1 MACRCGVVADLL
13 ALHPIA
19 TTYPDAHGL
28 MPLHHAATA
37 NASAEVILELM
48 LESSPA
54 AFWADRA
61 GWVPIHHAAAA
72 GATDALIVL
81 LNFFPQTASLC
92 DRGSRTPL
100 HVLADSQ
107 LHHCPVAV
115 LAASRP
121 SKDLLGCAIELLR
134 VYPAAVDLPDALGQR
149 PLQLARAAG
158 ASHQFCDLL
167 RLAVDLSSSDGR
179 EGEARARRAQ
189 TWQVTCSGWRA
200 LHQAAALRR
209 TRPWISLQ
217 VLFMV
222 LCKGAPPPRPATASC
237 LLRTDDFTLPYGLQ
251 SLRGAFWR
259 CRC

>member
-149 PLQLARAAG
+149 PLQLARVLWLRSQARLPP
-158 ASHQFCDLL
+158 LL
-167 RLAVDLSSSDGR
+167 R
-179 EGEARARRAQ
+179 AQ
-189 TWQVTCSGWRA
+189 R
-200 LHQAAALRR
+200 LRR
-209 TRPWISLQ
+209 D
-217 VLFMV
+217 VL
-222 LCKGAPPPRPATASC
+222 LCWHACARGHRAGQGA
-237 LLRTDDFTLPYGLQ
+237 LLRQRDAWH
-251 SLRGAFWR
+251 RA
-259 CRC
+259 